1 MAWKNIL
8 RNKRRSLLTGGALF
22 LVTFFVICYMAT
34 EYGSMDDMKM
44 NIVHNKFGVIRV
56 RNPEFTKNERI
67 NPLNLNIADTPEV
80 IKKLEAFPGI
90 VRAEPKITTVA
101 AVYQDGDTKSVNL
114 LGIDFVNSN
123 YFKDKDNQLVS
134 GSLSEVMTARDDGA
148 AEKTGRRT
156 RNCVVSRHFANAF
169 GLNSGDKFTIMT
181 RTARNG
187 TNGCTLRVSAVVQFA
202 DGDLGGDYVFMD
214 FGELSSLLRMG
225 GNATEILVFTEDWTD
240 DAMTHR
246 IADELSASPEFA
258 GFEIT
263 PWLSGNSFMQLL
275 EFTDLLYFV
284 YAVIFF
290 LLSAIVIFNSSMM
303 SVMER
308 KKEIGSLLS
317 LGMGPHTVVILF
329 LLETVIISAIA
340 ATSGA
345 LVASVLVNITGHTGI
360 NLAGSGFAAMDGF
373 SIKMIL
379 YPNLSFGRYFEFAFT
394 GFAMSVI
401 ASVIPSRMALSVQ
414 PAEALRSES

>member
-1 MAWKNIL
+1 
-8 RNKRRSLLTGGALF
+8 
-22 LVTFFVICYMAT
+22 
-34 EYGSMDDMKM
+34 
-44 NIVHNKFGVIRV
+44 
-56 RNPEFTKNERI
+56 
-67 NPLNLNIADTPEV
+67 
-80 IKKLEAFPGI
+80 
-90 VRAEPKITTVA
+90 
-101 AVYQDGDTKSVNL
+101 
-114 LGIDFVNSN
+114 
-123 YFKDKDNQLVS
+123 
-134 GSLSEVMTARDDGA
+134 
-148 AEKTGRRT
+148 
-156 RNCVVSRHFANAF
+156 
-169 GLNSGDKFTIMT
+169 
-181 RTARNG
+181 
-187 TNGCTLRVSAVVQFA
+187 
-202 DGDLGGDYVFMD
+202 
-214 FGELSSLLRMG
+214 
-225 GNATEILVFTEDWTD
+225 
-240 DAMTHR
+240 
-246 IADELSASPEFA
+246 
-258 GFEIT
+258 
-263 PWLSGNSFMQLL
+263 MQLL
-275 EFTDLLYFV
+275 EFTDLLYFI